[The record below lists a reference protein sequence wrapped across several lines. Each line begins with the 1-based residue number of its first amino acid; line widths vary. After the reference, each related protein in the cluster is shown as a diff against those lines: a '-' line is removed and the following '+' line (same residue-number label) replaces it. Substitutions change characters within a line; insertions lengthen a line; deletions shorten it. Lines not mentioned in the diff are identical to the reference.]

1 MSSRGRKPRS
11 LKEPNHLLRLER
23 EKRGWSQSRLAGEI
37 GTDSSTVS
45 RWERGERGVD
55 FVFQEKLCLLFGKD
69 AIELGFTHLI
79 SASNV
84 QLETPQIDEIEAQD
98 MNKSRRDFIKEAVSI
113 ALWERLSAALKKPA
127 YVDETLITELKNI
140 TESYWS
146 MRANISSHSLLK
158 NVTSHLDS
166 IIELLQYSY
175 TEEIRKPL
183 CSLAGT
189 AAQLLGQMAFDM
201 KDHTSAREYYKVSI
215 EAAQEANDAALY
227 ASALGR
233 MSFLFLENNQPE
245 ETLTLLEK
253 SHKLAKLSATNVTSA
268 WLFAIEAEAY
278 ASMNSSSNQ
287 TTACLKA
294 LDQAE
299 QAINQTATTTD
310 PYKTGF
316 NRSRLAGYKGVCFVR
331 LNQPEAAISSLN
343 EALSTAGYSSL
354 RRRSRILTDI
364 ATAYVLQAEVEEGCK
379 FAHQALDLTQQ
390 TKSAMVL
397 QRIHKFRTHVEPW
410 REVQAVK
417 DLDQKLLFF

>member
-1 MSSRGRKPRS
+1 MHENEPHFPDHQTDSGAEEPHPVEQSTLSRKP
-11 LKEPNHLLRLER
+11 H
-23 EKRGWSQSRLAGEI
+23 A
-37 GTDSSTVS
+37 D
-45 RWERGERGVD
+45 
-55 FVFQEKLCLLFGKD
+55 
-69 AIELGFTHLI
+69 
-79 SASNV
+79 
-84 QLETPQIDEIEAQD
+84 
-98 MNKSRRDFIKEAVSI
+98 
-113 ALWERLSAALKKPA
+113 
-127 YVDETLITELKNI
+127 
-140 TESYWS
+140 
-146 MRANISSHSLLK
+146 
-158 NVTSHLDS
+158 
-166 IIELLQYSY
+166 
-175 TEEIRKPL
+175 
-183 CSLAGT
+183 
-189 AAQLLGQMAFDM
+189 
-201 KDHTSAREYYKVSI
+201 

-233 MSFLFLENNQPE
+233 MSFLSLENNRPE

-253 SHKLAKLSATNVTSA
+253 SHKLAKLGQTYVTSA

-278 ASMNSSSNQ
+278 ACMSNQ

-299 QAINQTATTTD
+299 QEINQTATTTD

-343 EALSTAGYSSL
+343 EALSTAGYTSL

-364 ATAYVLQAEVEEGCK
+364 ATAYVLQGEVEEGCK

-397 QRIHKFRTHVEPW
+397 QRIHKFRAHVEPW
-410 REVQAVK
+410 KEAQAVK